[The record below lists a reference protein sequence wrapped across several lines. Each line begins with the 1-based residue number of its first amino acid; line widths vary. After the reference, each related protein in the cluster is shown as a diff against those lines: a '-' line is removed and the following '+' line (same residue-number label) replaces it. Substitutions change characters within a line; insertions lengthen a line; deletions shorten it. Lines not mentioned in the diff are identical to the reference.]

1 MTTEPFPMTKIP
13 TVRVLAGSMVL
24 LAAVLTG
31 CSDDPKETATP
42 AGPASDTLLAGYGL
56 DGMETVEVI
65 DHLDRLGG
73 DDRPSDLMASV
84 RPSELL
90 VSTGD
95 EEYSLEVPDGR
106 FYLSVAPYVDTTHEC
121 FNHSLTT
128 CQGELTETDVDV
140 TITDDTN
147 DEVLV
152 DEVRTTFANG
162 FVGFWLPRDIEG
174 TVSVEYDGKAGEVDF
189 ATGEESPTCLTT
201 LQLT

>member
-1 MTTEPFPMTKIP
+1 MTKIP
-13 TVRVLAGSMVL
+13 TVRVLAGSVVL

-31 CSDDPKETATP
+31 CSDDPEKAAAPTDSASGSAT
-42 AGPASDTLLAGYGL
+42 DVLLADYGL

-90 VSTGD
+90 VSVGD
-95 EEYSLEVPDGR
+95 EEHSLEVPDGQ

-147 DEVLV
+147 GEVLV

-174 TVSVEYDGKAGEVDF
+174 TVSVEYDGLSGEVDF
-189 ATGEESPTCLTT
+189 ATDEESPTCLTT

>member
-1 MTTEPFPMTKIP
+1 MRSTS
-13 TVRVLAGSMVL
+13 TVRAIAGGVLL
-24 LAAVLTG
+24 LAALLTG
-31 CSDDPKETATP
+31 CSDDPRETTSP
-42 AGPASDTLLAGYGL
+42 SGSASDTLLADYGL
-56 DGMETVEVI
+56 DGMETVEII

-73 DDRPSDLMASV
+73 DERPADLMASV

-90 VSTGD
+90 VSAGD
-95 EEYSLEVPDGR
+95 EEHSLEVPDGQ

-140 TITDDTN
+140 TITDETN
-147 DEVLV
+147 GEVLV

-174 TVSVEYDGKAGEVDF
+174 TVSIDYDGKAGVVDF
-189 ATGEESPTCLTT
+189 ATGEDSPTCLTT